1 VATSDEQLKY
11 QIALTLLPGIG
22 PVLARYLVGY
32 CGSVETVFKTKKQQL
47 EKIPGI
53 GDERAAAIINHSV
66 FERAE
71 KEVLFIRKHN
81 ITTLFYTDKDY
92 PLRLKNC
99 EDAPVLLFHKG
110 NSDLNAKRMVAIVGT
125 RNSTS
130 YGKEITEEL
139 VKDFMK
145 YNVTVISGMAYG
157 IDIIAHKAAV
167 KNNLPTIGVLAHG
180 LDRLYPAIHRP
191 VAEKMIDNG
200 GLITEFLS
208 ETSPDKENFPQR
220 NRVVAG
226 MADAVI
232 VIESALKGGALITA
246 DIANSYDRDVFAVAG
261 RVNETYSQGAND
273 LIRRNKA
280 GLIQNA
286 EHVAEMM
293 NWDSGDSKKKQERQ
307 LKIFRELNG
316 EEKVLVDLLKESGKL
331 DIDTL
336 MIRSGLT
343 ASKVNSTLFTL
354 EMEGVLKTFPG
365 KVFELS

>member
-1 VATSDEQLKY
+1 
-11 QIALTLLPGIG
+11 
-22 PVLARYLVGY
+22 
-32 CGSVETVFKTKKQQL
+32 VEGVFKAKKGQL

-53 GDERAAAIINHSV
+53 GVERAAAIINHSV

-71 KEVLFIRKHN
+71 KEIQFIKKHDISVLF
-81 ITTLFYTDKDY
+81 YPDKEY

-99 EDAPVLLFHKG
+99 EDAPALLFYKG
-110 NSDLNAKRMVAIVGT
+110 NGDLNASRIIAVVGT
-125 RNSTS
+125 RNSTA

-139 VKDFMK
+139 IEGLTK

-167 KNNLPTIGVLAHG
+167 KNNLATVGVLAHG
-180 LDRLYPAIHRP
+180 LDRLYPAIHKP
-191 VAEKMIDNG
+191 VAEKMIGNG
-200 GLITEFLS
+200 GLITEFLT
-208 ETSPDKENFPQR
+208 ETNPDKENFPQR
-220 NRVVAG
+220 NRIVAG
-226 MADAVI
+226 MVDAVI
-232 VIESALKGGALITA
+232 VVESAIKGGALITA

-261 RVNETYSQGAND
+261 RVNEIYSQGAND

-280 GLIQNA
+280 ALIQNA

-293 NWDSGDSKKKQERQ
+293 NWDLPDSKNKQERQ
-307 LKIFRELNG
+307 LKIFRDLNG
-316 EEKVLVDLLKESGKL
+316 EEKTLVDLLKENGKL

-343 ASKVNSTLFTL
+343 VSKVNSTLFTL
-354 EMEGVLKTFPG
+354 EMDGVLKTFPG